1 MGAKE
6 AEKALAA
13 SRRAEATLR
22 DKLNRENVNAARL
35 RASYT
40 EQLGLVQKWKEYVTR
55 HVTLR
60 LLMHWLMFESE
71 SDPIVPRLWREIAR
85 RTLKRGTLTILS
97 RSLA

>member
-1 MGAKE
+1 MTRLLLGVDRLGSRADKIASASMGARE

-40 EQLGLVQKWKEYVTR
+40 EQLGLVQKWKEYAILYT
-55 HVTLR
+55 TSGAAFALAY
-60 LLMHWLMFESE
+60 
-71 SDPIVPRLWREIAR
+71 AR
-85 RTLKRGTLTILS
+85 I
-97 RSLA
+97 